1 MKKITHRLLLSWL
14 LILVTYTSVFSQS
27 GVLNSIVAALKSGD
41 VAGVSKFMDNVVD
54 ITMNNNQS
62 TYSKTQAEMVLRDFF
77 GKNAPKNFN
86 LEHTGNSAD
95 QTSFYSIGYL
105 LTSGGKYRIYIFLKQ
120 KNNTYVLQEM
130 KFEK

>member
-1 MKKITHRLLLSWL
+1 MKKIKHRLLLSWL
-14 LILVTYTSVFSQS
+14 FVLVTYTSVFAQS
-27 GVLNSIVAALKSGD
+27 GVLNSITSAMKAGD
-41 VAGVSKFMDNVVD
+41 VGGVTKFMDNVVD

-77 GKNAPKNFN
+77 NKNAPKGFN
-86 LEHTGNSAD
+86 IEHTGNSAD

-105 LTSGGKYRIYIFLKQ
+105 VTNGGKYRIYIFLKL
-120 KNNTYVLQEM
+120 KDSSYVLQEL